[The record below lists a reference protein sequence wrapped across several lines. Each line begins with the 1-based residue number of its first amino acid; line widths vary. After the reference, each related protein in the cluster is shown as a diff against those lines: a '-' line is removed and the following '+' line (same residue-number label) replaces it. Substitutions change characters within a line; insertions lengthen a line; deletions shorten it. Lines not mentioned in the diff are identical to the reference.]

1 MGYPAKDKEIAK
13 RPEANKGGRE
23 EEEKRFGQ
31 TTELTALGR
40 LRNRKRWPMA
50 ATGPSQRPTFKPAL
64 RSWVAAANE
73 ISPVCWVKKTNQ
85 YFSIL
90 YSICLL

>member
-31 TTELTALGR
+31 TTE
-40 LRNRKRWPMA
+40 RNASQSKKVANGSHGSQPA
-50 ATGPSQRPTFKPAL
+50 ADL
-64 RSWVAAANE
+64 
-73 ISPVCWVKKTNQ
+73 
-85 YFSIL
+85 
-90 YSICLL
+90 